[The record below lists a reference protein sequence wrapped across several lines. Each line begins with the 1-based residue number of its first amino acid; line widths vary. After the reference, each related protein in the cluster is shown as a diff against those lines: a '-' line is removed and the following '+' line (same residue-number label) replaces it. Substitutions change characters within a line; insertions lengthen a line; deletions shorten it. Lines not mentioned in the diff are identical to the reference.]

1 MSHKATSWLSTLPA
15 DSLGNAEF
23 RILFHLCDCHN
34 PAQGCFPTQAYLIA
48 ACAVSNGTLNA
59 ALKTLEAKGYIT
71 RHRELDGRTKRQKP
85 TRYVLGFET
94 KRGRQPAPETGDG
107 SNGTAP
113 SPEAGDGFAGR
124 SANDPAPETGDGTRR
139 RRPTA
144 SAAKPSPI
152 RRSRAV
158 SSPTPEPS
166 PVSSRSRLQPTGE
179 VTCKEPVINPPR
191 SRLQPTGEV
200 TCKEPVI
207 NPGSPN
213 SARFRAAFF
222 TADERAEAGE
232 VAAHLR
238 AGFAV
243 RVAAVPARVRACLL
257 AERMITEDEAQGLGL
272 GS

>member
-94 KRGRQPAPETGDG
+94 KRGRPPAPETGDG

-113 SPEAGDGFAGR
+113 SPEAGDGSAGR

-166 PVSSRSRLQPTGE
+166 PVS
-179 VTCKEPVINPPR
+179 PR

-213 SARFRAAFF
+213 SARLKAAFF